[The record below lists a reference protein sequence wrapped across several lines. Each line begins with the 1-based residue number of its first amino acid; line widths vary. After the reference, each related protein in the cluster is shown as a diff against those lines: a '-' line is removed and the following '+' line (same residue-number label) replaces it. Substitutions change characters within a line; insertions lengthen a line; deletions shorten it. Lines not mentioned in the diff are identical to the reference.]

1 MAEPSWEGLGDTQQC
16 PSPAWHLEASCQ
28 PGSPD
33 FGLSATKLIL
43 RQERLVNSY
52 TCSKETHPLS
62 ASFQEGFKDLRNGK
76 KLYRIKDGNPMVVS
90 D

>member
-1 MAEPSWEGLGDTQQC
+1 M
-16 PSPAWHLEASCQ
+16 
-28 PGSPD
+28 
-33 FGLSATKLIL
+33 TKLIL

-62 ASFQEGFKDLRNGK
+62 ASFQEGFKDLRNEK
-76 KLYRIKDGNPMVVS
+76 KFYRIKDGNPMAVS